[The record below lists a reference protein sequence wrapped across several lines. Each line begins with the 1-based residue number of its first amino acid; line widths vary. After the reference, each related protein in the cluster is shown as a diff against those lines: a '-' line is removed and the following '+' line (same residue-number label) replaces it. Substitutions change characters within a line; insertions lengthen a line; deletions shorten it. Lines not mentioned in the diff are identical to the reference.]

1 MSAGAAW
8 SPASSSWACGWA
20 HARGGLLA
28 AATASPAARIPF
40 APSWERV
47 TGVHI
52 PCTTTETTMPRTPH
66 DNSAEMKATAER
78 RKALVAQRKT
88 RLGELLQS
96 TGADGV
102 LDFDQIAGLLRDGLE
117 RLAHNPDLKE
127 VWRQKGQEHF
137 RRGRNGL
144 RRPAGPGSLHDPGRT
159 NGTGGNPGPDRA
171 PAPARG
177 AAPPPHGQLPF
188 DPKA

>member
-1 MSAGAAW
+1 M
-8 SPASSSWACGWA
+8 
-20 HARGGLLA
+20 
-28 AATASPAARIPF
+28 
-40 APSWERV
+40 
-47 TGVHI
+47 HI
-52 PCTTTETTMPRTPH
+52 PCIPTETTMPRTPH

-96 TGADGV
+96 TGADGA

-117 RLAHNPDLKE
+117 RLDHTPGLGE

-137 RRGRNGL
+137 RRGRTGL
-144 RRPAGPGSLHDPGRT
+144 RRPAGPGSLHDAGGT
-159 NGTGGNPGPDRA
+159 NGTGGNPGPDRP

-177 AAPPPHGQLPF
+177 AAPPAARQLPL